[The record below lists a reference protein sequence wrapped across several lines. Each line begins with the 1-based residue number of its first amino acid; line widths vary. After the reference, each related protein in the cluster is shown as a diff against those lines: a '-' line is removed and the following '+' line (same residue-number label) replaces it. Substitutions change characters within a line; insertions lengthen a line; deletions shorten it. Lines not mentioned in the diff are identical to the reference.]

1 MNAKTDNLGR
11 LLVALALLTLGVGLS
26 ASAIDAQAMQCQFRG
41 AADALEERPSPLDS
55 VDIPLGEGSAKLC
68 YGRPSARGRTIVG
81 ETDPYGQP
89 WRMGANE
96 PTTLHLPFTARL
108 GTVDLDPGVY
118 SLYAIPDADR
128 WTIVVNAN
136 TNRWGIPI
144 NPQVRSADLGS
155 FVVQTSETSG
165 PVETL
170 TFSFEGGGSSGAL
183 IYAWERTTFRIPI
196 ARR

>member
-1 MNAKTDNLGR
+1 MKTEALGR
-11 LLVALALLTLGVGLS
+11 PLITLALFTLGFATS
-26 ASAIDAQAMQCQFRG
+26 ASPIRAQAQSCQFRG
-41 AADALEERPSPLDS
+41 APEALEERPSPLDS
-55 VDIPLGEGSAKLC
+55 VDIRLGDASAKLC

-96 PTTLHLPFTARL
+96 PTTLHVPFAARV
-108 GTVDLDPGVY
+108 GTVDLDPGTY
-118 SLYAIPDADR
+118 SLYAIPDVGR
-128 WTIVVNAN
+128 WTIVLNAN

-144 NPQVRSADLGS
+144 NPQVRSADVGS
-155 FVVQTSETSG
+155 FVVQTTETTS

-170 TFSFEGGGSSGAL
+170 TFSFEGGGTSGAL
-183 IYAWERTTFRIPI
+183 VYAWERTTFRIPI